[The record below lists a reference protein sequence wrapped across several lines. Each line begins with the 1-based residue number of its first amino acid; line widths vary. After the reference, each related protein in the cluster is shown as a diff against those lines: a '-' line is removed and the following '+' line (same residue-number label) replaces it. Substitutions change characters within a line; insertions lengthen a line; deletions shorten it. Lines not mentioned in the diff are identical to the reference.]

1 MLLKREGVRYHRVLR
16 AGNEILRVRY
26 AAAGGDSA
34 AAAHTAALIEGLLSY
49 AEGSLA
55 ERLLAEGAATEAHVP
70 HHRYEIDW
78 REEAEP
84 WGCTVTL
91 TTALYRGRE
100 LLEARTLMTCWDGEG
115 ACQCKPP
122 KRRRQRYPAQG

>member
-1 MLLKREGVRYHRVLR
+1 MLLKRDGVQYCRIIRE
-16 AGNEILRVRY
+16 GNEILRVRY

-34 AAAHTAALIEGLLSY
+34 AATHTAALIEELLSY

-55 ERLLAEGAATEAHVP
+55 ERLATERTGACGAFP
-70 HHRYEIDW
+70 HRYEIDW
-78 REEAEP
+78 REEAEA

-100 LLEARTLMTCWDGEG
+100 LLEARTLVTYWDGDG

-122 KRRRQRYPAQG
+122 KRRRQRRPTKG